1 MSNLTQIAYSGVRA
15 SEIGLSITGQNT
27 SNVNTPGFSRLSVL
41 TSSLGGQGSLSP
53 GGGVKVT
60 GIRRMS
66 DDFLNQQLWRATT
79 AQNYYSNAQQYLGA
93 LEDLMSSD
101 GASISVGLDN
111 FFAALSEASA
121 TPDSTALRQQII
133 AEAGNLAQRFNT
145 LSGNLDTQLKSLQ
158 EQRGTMVGEINGLT
172 GNIALLNKKIVAAQS
187 AAADPS
193 ALQDQRDALITQ
205 LSQYSSIRTSAAA
218 DGSVSVSLANG
229 QPLVAGT
236 SAAQLK
242 VSLTSS
248 GEQDV
253 SLAFAG
259 TQFAIHQQDLG
270 GAMGALYDTEY
281 QTLRPNLDSL
291 AQMATQ
297 VADLVNSTLAGGYDL
312 NGNPGQALLQANP
325 GSTAKLL
332 SLTGLQPTELALSDS
347 AGEKG
352 NNGNLLKLIDLKSQ
366 VITLDGNQV
375 TLNDAYAGLIGRVAS
390 DSRQNQADLDTAKT
404 VTQQA
409 QNQRD
414 SVSAVNLDEE
424 AVNLM
429 TYQQAYQANMKVIST
444 AKDLFDSMLA
454 AF

>member
-1 MSNLTQIAYSGVRA
+1 MSNLTQIAYTGVRA
-15 SEIGLSITGQNT
+15 SEIALSITGQNT
-27 SNVNTPGFSRLSVL
+27 SNVNTPGFSRLNPVM
-41 TSSLGGQGSLSP
+41 SSLGGQGSLNP
-53 GGGVKVT
+53 GGGVQVSS
-60 GIRRMS
+60 IRRMS
-66 DDFLNQQLWRATT
+66 DDFLNQQLWRSTT
-79 AQNYYSNAQQYLGA
+79 SQNYYSNAQQYLGA

-133 AEAGNLAQRFNT
+133 AETGNLAQRFNT
-145 LSGNLDTQLKSLQ
+145 LSGNIATQLKSLQ

-172 GNIALLNKKIVAAQS
+172 SNIALLNKKIVAAQAS
-187 AAADPS
+187 AADPS

-205 LSQYSSIRTSAAA
+205 LSQYSSIRTTTAA
-218 DGSVSVSLANG
+218 DGSVAVSLANG

-242 VSLTSS
+242 VSLTST

-253 SLAFAG
+253 SLSFAG
-259 TQFAIHQQDLG
+259 TQFSIDQEGLG

-291 AQMATQ
+291 TQMATQ
-297 VADLVNSTLAGGYDL
+297 VADLVNNTLAGGYDL
-312 NGNPGQALLQANP
+312 NGNAGQALLQVNT
-325 GSTAKLL
+325 GSTSKLL
-332 SLTGLQPTELALSDS
+332 SLTGLQPSDLALSDTT
-347 AGEKG
+347 GEKG
-352 NNGNLLKLIDLKSQ
+352 NNGNLLKLIDLKNQ
-366 VITLDGNQV
+366 TITVDGNAV
-375 TLNDAYAGLIGRVAS
+375 TLNDAYAGLIGQVAS
-390 DSRQNQADLDTAKT
+390 DSRQNQADLDTAKA